1 MTHNTAAMKARPAA
15 PTGAP
20 TASSF
25 GPPPA
30 SSLGWSLWK
39 RGMAVFVMTA
49 VLLGQVWVLP
59 AHAFLGFGSF
69 GIKDEKELGRKF
81 EVLIRSQLPLV
92 EDPEVAEYVKSIV
105 TKLSKH
111 IPPQPFTF
119 TSGVVLHNALNAFAV
134 PGGHVFV
141 FTGLLMQMDNESE
154 LAGVLAHELSHVT
167 QRHVA
172 ARMERAKY
180 LTIATLLLAVAGIAA
195 GGAGG
200 GALAAGAMGAG
211 QSAMLNY
218 SRVDENEA
226 DHIGYQYLVAAGYP
240 PQGMAG
246 GFQKIRQK
254 SILSGSN
261 IPTYLS
267 THPDLGDRINGIMAR
282 IKAAPAEV
290 RNRKESN
297 IRFHRVQTLLW
308 ARYGDVQA
316 ARHRFGKVTTGLTL
330 MGAAML
336 FSRENKVQEATE
348 TFDKAIAAAPNDP
361 LVLREA
367 GTFHYRKGD
376 MAKAERLL
384 RTAMQKDSRDYMA
397 RFFYARLLDETG
409 RTLQAEPFYKDV
421 LRDLPQ
427 DQEVHAAYARSL
439 GRSGKHF
446 QAYLH
451 LGYSALFSN
460 DKRRTKQ
467 YAEQA
472 KGQVK
477 TPQDQA
483 ELDRFSARYK
493 ERKEIWDEGM

>member
-1 MTHNTAAMKARPAA
+1 MMVA
-15 PTGAP
+15 
-20 TASSF
+20 
-25 GPPPA
+25 
-30 SSLGWSLWK
+30 L
-39 RGMAVFVMTA
+39 
-49 VLLGQVWVLP
+49 LLGQVWVLP
-59 AHAFLGFGSF
+59 AHAFLGFGNF

-81 EVLIRSQLPLV
+81 EVLVRSQLPLV
-92 EDPEVAEYVKSIV
+92 EDPEVAQYVKSIV
-105 TKLSKH
+105 TRLSKH

-119 TSGVVLHNALNAFAV
+119 TSGVVLHNSLNAFAV

-141 FTGLLMQMDNESE
+141 FTGLLMQMENESE

-180 LTIATLLLAVAGIAA
+180 LTIGTLLLAIAGIAA

-240 PQGMAG
+240 PQGMVG

-254 SILSGSN
+254 SMLSGSS

-267 THPDLGDRINGIMAR
+267 THPDLGDRINGITAR

-290 RNRKESN
+290 RNRKENN
-297 IRFHRVQTLLW
+297 IRFQRVQTLLW
-308 ARYGDVQA
+308 ARYGDIQA
-316 ARHRFGKVTTGLTL
+316 ARHRFAKAGNNGLAL
-330 MGAAML
+330 MGSAML
-336 FSRENKVQEATE
+336 FSRENKVQEATAA
-348 TFDKAIAAAPNDP
+348 FDKAVAAAPSDP

-376 MAKAERLL
+376 TARAEQLL

-409 RTLQAEPFYKDV
+409 RTLEAEPFYKEV

-427 DQEVHAAYARSL
+427 DAEVHAAYARSL

-451 LGYSALFSN
+451 LGYSALYGN

-467 YAEQA
+467 YADQA

-483 ELDRFSARYK
+483 EYERFAARYK